1 MWFSLKNIVINKNNQ
16 TGKDTVV
23 ANKHQEDEFRGFKVK
38 DELYILFPL
47 TIYGD
52 GEYRI

>member
-1 MWFSLKNIVINKNNQ
+1 MMTDNQ
-16 TGKDTVV
+16 ED
-23 ANKHQEDEFRGFKVK
+23 NQEDEFRGFKVK

-52 GEYRI
+52 GECLI